1 MSFVTSLKI
10 LFEYF
15 LSVFI
20 WSFLNPFGLVQTLRQ
35 TVGQY
40 IAISR
45 SVVKGVMYDD
55 TVTFVLPF
63 RRNLESCE
71 WWYSQTNIPF
81 VGYRRTK
88 VCL

>member
-1 MSFVTSLKI
+1 MSFVTSLQI

-15 LSVFI
+15 LLVFI
-20 WSFLNPFGLVQTLRQ
+20 WSILNPFGLVQTLRQ

-63 RRNLESCE
+63 EGTWKVANGGIRK
-71 WWYSQTNIPF
+71 QTSHS
-81 VGYRRTK
+81 
-88 VCL
+88 